1 MKGNKRIRP
10 TTLLIIGA
18 IVLWGVVALW
28 NEVQRTETG
37 LPTVQP
43 TTAVHMKSGS
53 SDNSNQIAINPGAN
67 RSNIG
72 SP

>member
-37 LPTVQP
+37 LPAVQP
-43 TTAVHMKSGS
+43 TTAVHMKSGPS
-53 SDNSNQIAINPGAN
+53 ANSNQIAINPGGDSAN
-67 RSNIG
+67 LG